1 MSETMTSPAET
12 LERSPAVAAA
22 SHAEALTDREREL
35 GAIIL
40 AYNEVTEKLKVSYER
55 LESEVSRLREE
66 LAAKNRELE
75 RRKRLAALGEMAA
88 GLAHEIRNPLGGISL
103 FASLLEQDC
112 RGSETALDLVHKI
125 QKGVGRLDG
134 VVSNVLA
141 FAHPRQ
147 LERRRALL
155 KSILTEAVEMA
166 RPHCVQRCVEIV
178 IDDAVGDQEFLAD
191 AGQLQRAVLNL
202 LLNASEASEA
212 GGLVRLSSRRAGADH
227 VEIEVADRGGGI
239 DGEALDRLFNPF
251 FTTKETGT
259 GLGLAIVHRIVE
271 SHGGTV
277 RASNRP
283 GGGAAFTIRLPLLN
297 ELRAV
302 DLEG

>member
-1 MSETMTSPAET
+1 MSETMTSPAEM

-22 SHAEALTDREREL
+22 SNGEGLTDREREL

-55 LESEVSRLREE
+55 LESELSRLREE

-103 FASLLEQDC
+103 FASLLERDC
-112 RGSETALDLVHKI
+112 RGSETSLDLVHKI

-147 LERRRALL
+147 LERRPALL
-155 KSILTEAVEMA
+155 KSILTEAVEMG
-166 RPHCVQRCVEIV
+166 RPHFVQRRVEVEI
-178 IDDAVGDQEFLAD
+178 DDGVGEQEVWAD

-212 GGLVRLSSRRAGADH
+212 GGSVRLSSRRAGADYL
-227 VEIEVADRGGGI
+227 EIEVTDRGSGI

-251 FTTKETGT
+251 FTTKDTGT

-277 RASNRP
+277 QAANRS
-283 GGGAAFTIRLPLLN
+283 GGGAVFTIRLPLLN
-297 ELRAV
+297 GSQAADR
-302 DLEG
+302 EG

>member
-1 MSETMTSPAET
+1 MSETMTSPAEM
-12 LERSPAVAAA
+12 LERSPVVAAA
-22 SHAEALTDREREL
+22 SNAEGLTDREREL

-112 RGSETALDLVHKI
+112 RGSETSLDLVHKI

-141 FAHPRQ
+141 FAHPRPLQ
-147 LERRRALL
+147 RRRALL
-155 KSILTEAVEMA
+155 ESILAEAVEMA
-166 RPHCVQRCVEIV
+166 RPYFVQRCVEV
-178 IDDAVGDQEFLAD
+178 EVDDTVGDQDFWAD

-202 LLNASEASEA
+202 LVNASEASPA
-212 GGLVRLSSRRAGADH
+212 GGLVCLSSRRVDADH
-227 VEIEVADRGGGI
+227 VEIEVTDRGSGIEGG
-239 DGEALDRLFNPF
+239 ALDRLFNPF

-271 SHGGTV
+271 SHGGAI
-277 RASNRP
+277 RAANRP

-297 ELRAV
+297 GSQAADR
-302 DLEG
+302 EG